1 MCYTENINENQRSVT
16 HEIFYE
22 PFLPSRQTALGAFR
36 NQGGPPVCSGT
47 ALWKSA
53 ADFNHSYQSLYL
65 QKREVSAQ
73 NIPTRAYVY
82 DDFCYIFAADHD
94 TCITTFPLPKW
105 FNRGLACDGKERIRN
120 VRKYQ
125 RLNPDCEAVA

>member
-1 MCYTENINENQRSVT
+1 MKYSTNHSSLRAKQRLGLSAT
-16 HEIFYE
+16 KAD
-22 PFLPSRQTALGAFR
+22 RQFAL
-36 NQGGPPVCSGT
+36 
-47 ALWKSA
+47 ALRYGKSA

-65 QKREVSAQ
+65 QKREVSAR
-73 NIPTRAYVY
+73 NITTRAYVY
-82 DDFCYIFAADHD
+82 DDFCYIFAADCD

-105 FNRGLACDGKERIRN
+105 FNRGIACDGKERIRN